1 MEGCILK
8 RVISIFALAAFL
20 SFVWGCDTNK
30 PAEEVIDA
38 KERVKKKVEDGRQ
51 DEIKAAEETGE
62 AAPQD

>member
-1 MEGCILK
+1 MKKI
-8 RVISIFALAAFL
+8 VSTFALAAFL

-62 AAPQD
+62 APPQD